1 MSVSVRPSVLSPVPC
16 LARQGRKRLSMSA
29 AGFYGLDVYSL
40 LESLES
46 IIDYLKEKVGPC
58 LFCLRQHIDRQCRVS
73 VFTVYS
79 DCN

>member
-1 MSVSVRPSVLSPVPC
+1 MAP
-16 LARQGRKRLSMSA
+16 

-58 LFCLRQHIDRQCRVS
+58 LSCLRHILAGNAASPCPKYILIAIREEGRLIVLCC
-73 VFTVYS
+73 YWPLAG
-79 DCN
+79 